1 MSTFPPDSE
10 FINRSHIENL
20 TYQQLAESVSTPFYA
35 YSASQ
40 LRKDFCDLKTA
51 LPQGLIFYYSL
62 KANPNKALV
71 ALLHQAGTGCEVC
84 SLAELKTALSL
95 GISAEEIIF
104 VGPGKHIP
112 ELTACCEAGIKAVVV
127 ESLQELNLLNDIA
140 ATLNKTQ
147 NIALRINP
155 AFSGEKA
162 RLVMSGK
169 PRQFGI
175 DEEQLPSIIGELQN
189 LTSLRLNGIHIYL
202 GTRILEW
209 QAIVRNTQNILNL
222 AEKIQQTYGLTFD
235 FVDVGGGFGVR
246 YFDHEKKLDLDALG
260 HALLPVI
267 QAYQQI
273 FPQSRIVFELGRYLI
288 ARAGIFV
295 TRVNCLKQSRE
306 EWFAICDGGA
316 NCHGSAAGIN
326 AMIRRNFPMARL
338 GNAEPG
344 EQSRYQVTGPL
355 CTPTDMLGE
364 NILLDTLQA
373 GDLIG
378 IGHSGA
384 YGASASPVNF
394 LSFGH
399 PAELLIEHDKAVL
412 IRKPDD
418 VDTILAPQVYQSLAL
433 SGTQKCQ

>member
-1 MSTFPPDSE
+1 MSTFPPDSD
-10 FINRSHIENL
+10 FISHTHIESIS
-20 TYQQLAESVSTPFYA
+20 YEQLANTISTPFYA

-40 LRKDFCDLKTA
+40 IKRDFVDLKAA
-51 LPQGLIFYYSL
+51 LPEGIRFFYSL

-71 ALLHQAGTGCEVC
+71 SLLHQGGAGTEVC
-84 SLAELKTALSL
+84 SLAELKSTLTL
-95 GISAEEIIF
+95 GVNPEEIIF

-127 ESLQELNLLNDIA
+127 ESIQELSLLNDIA

-147 NIALRINP
+147 NVALRINP

-175 DEEQLPSIIGELQN
+175 DEEQIPQAIEALKALSN
-189 LTSLRLNGIHIYL
+189 LRVVGIHIYL

-222 AEKIQQTYGLTFD
+222 AQELQEAYGLKFD

-246 YFDHEKKLDLDALG
+246 YFENEKKLDLAALG
-260 HALLPVI
+260 SALEPI
-267 QAYQQI
+267 INQYQQAHPETQI
-273 FPQSRIVFELGRYLI
+273 IIELGRYLI

-295 TRVNCLKQSRE
+295 TRVNCLKSSRD

-326 AMIRRNFPMARL
+326 SLIRRNFPMARL
-338 GNAEPG
+338 GKPTPE
-344 EQSRYQVTGPL
+344 EKRRYQVTGPL
-355 CTPTDMLGE
+355 CTPTDLLGE
-364 NILLDTLQA
+364 NIMLDTLYP
-373 GDLIG
+373 GDLVG

-399 PAELLIEHDKAVL
+399 PAELLIEHDSAIL
-412 IRKPDD
+412 IRTPDD
-418 VDTILAPQVYQSLAL
+418 VETLLAPQVYESLSL
-433 SGTQKCQ
+433 SAK

>member
-10 FINRSHIENL
+10 FITTTHIEKVDYQNL
-20 TYQQLAESVSTPFYA
+20 ADTIPTPFYA
-35 YSASQ
+35 YSTAQ
-40 LRKDFCDLKTA
+40 IRKDFTELKTA
-51 LPQGLIFYYSL
+51 LPETIKYFYSL
-62 KANPNKALV
+62 KANPNKSLV
-71 ALLHQAGTGCEVC
+71 EILHQSGTGCEVC
-84 SLAELKTALSL
+84 SLAELKTVL
-95 GISAEEIIF
+95 GLGVNPAEIIF

-112 ELTACCEAGIKAVVV
+112 ELTACCEAGIKAVVA
-127 ESLQELNLLNDIA
+127 ESVQELTLLNDIA

-147 NIALRINP
+147 NVALRINP

-175 DEEQLPSIIGELQN
+175 DEEQIPQAIETLKTLGN
-189 LTSLRLNGIHIYL
+189 LRLAGIHIYL

-209 QAIVRNTQNILNL
+209 QAIAQNTKNILDL
-222 AEKIQQTYGLTFD
+222 ARKLQQTYDLTFD

-246 YFDHEKKLDLDALG
+246 YFDHEKKLDIQALG
-260 HALLPVI
+260 NEMQAVI
-267 QAYQQI
+267 EDYGQAAPDTQV
-273 FPQSRIVFELGRYLI
+273 IVELGRYLI

-295 TRVNCLKQSRE
+295 TRITCLKQSRG
-306 EWFAICDGGA
+306 EWFAVCDGGA

-326 AMIRRNFPMARL
+326 SLIRRNFPMARL
-338 GNAEPG
+338 GKAAAGLQE
-344 EQSRYQVTGPL
+344 RYQVTGPL
-355 CTPTDMLGE
+355 CTPTDLLGE
-364 NILLDTLQA
+364 NIMLDTLQP

-399 PAELLIEHDKAVL
+399 PAELLIDQDRAVL
-412 IRKPDD
+412 IRTPDD
-418 VDTILAPQVYQSLAL
+418 VETILAPQVYQPLPL
-433 SGTQKCQ
+433 SGA